1 MFYLYLVSKLY
12 VCSFNHQEK
21 IPLGTPL
28 VTTPPVPILSNLHT
42 GNASQLKFSAE
53 VRKFLQYFSRC
64 Y

>member
-28 VTTPPVPILSNLHT
+28 MTIPAGTILSNLHT
-42 GNASQLKFSAE
+42 GNAS
-53 VRKFLQYFSRC
+53 R
-64 Y
+64 